1 MYVGQWVDVQY
12 TVRTV
17 LYESNTGNVRANTVR
32 HFLFSKFCRSLK
44 LGPWPPERTLNYRKF
59 FCYCEGQ
66 WVANQLSV
74 GRSVGQSGSTVG
86 TTSILCRTLTYLSS
100 TVYHAYE
107 LCLFCRKIRLLAP
120 LTSPSPVWY
129 IPTVVQ
135 ILVSI
140 SLKNM
145 PGTRTLTCTKC
156 CPKAVRAPDFT
167 WYTALV

>member
-1 MYVGQWVDVQY
+1 MYVRYY
-12 TVRTV
+12 T
-17 LYESNTGNVRANTVR
+17 YESNTGNVWI
-32 HFLFSKFCRSLK
+32 HYPIQHSFQKLSWLKF
-44 LGPWPPERTLNYRKF
+44 GPWPPWAYARTLIYRF
-59 FCYCEGQ
+59 LLLSVRGRQ

-120 LTSPSPVWY
+120 LTSPSSVWY

-156 CPKAVRAPDFT
+156 CPKAVRAPDST